1 MSVCR
6 QRKIESARSASDK
19 LHMPLLPLAAAFV
32 LGKATGKKTKK
43 QAVSKYKRKNGT
55 RVKAYTRKAK
65 TKVRYI

>member
-1 MSVCR
+1 
-6 QRKIESARSASDK
+6 
-19 LHMPLLPLAAAFV
+19 MPLLPLAAAFV